1 MLELISKILSVLPFY
16 YFIFLG
22 IINAYLFATNIL
34 IFKRLFLYTLGI
46 ISATIFSEMIKKC
59 IKPVGILKNIW
70 YRPKGAKGC
79 DYLSI
84 KGFAPDFTP
93 GFPSGHMSTT
103 SYFTF
108 YNMYLLNKYWKPS
121 LSRNI
126 VILCNNK
133 NTFMVVVNFIYSVFV
148 PYSVDICMYV
158 ICIYRIIYIYILFY
172 PIFIFAI

>member
-59 IKPVGILKNIW
+59 IKPIGILKNIW

-126 VILCNNK
+126 VILCNFLFLTSMGWARMYK
-133 NTFMVVVNFIYSVFV
+133 KCHTFTQVIGGSIFGGIIATIFYKLDS
-148 PYSVDICMYV
+148 YV
-158 ICIYRIIYIYILFY
+158 
-172 PIFIFAI
+172 